1 MVSFLPAYFPSFFLV
16 GWRFSRVENVLL
28 SFIDSWH
35 LSSRVQREAGGVGQ
49 KRDAGYPPIE
59 CHPSSLVTDS
69 LNGCRLIAIEWF
81 NQVCH
86 PLRPPSSPRPY
97 LSATGG
103 RQEITRQGVVYSQK
117 GVRILN
123 PQKNPWMFWIFRI
136 FFRIFWIFSDFFR
149 TFLGVRG
156 FYK

>member
-1 MVSFLPAYFPSFFLV
+1 M
-16 GWRFSRVENVLL
+16 ENVLL

-123 PQKNPWMFWIFRI
+123 PQKKSLDFLDFSDFFDFFGFFG
-136 FFRIFWIFSDFFR
+136 FFRIFWIFSDFFG
-149 TFLGVRG
+149 FLILQRHYHEK
-156 FYK
+156 FLLL